1 MLTDIEEKIAA
12 RLELKLSEPKRVD
25 VDEAH
30 GTLAVPAVD
39 VIVGGGSF
47 KKLSQHYELT
57 ANIYV
62 VVTFQHLRSVK
73 DRRKGVY
80 PILESIVALLV
91 GNSLGLSIRP
101 IIPKR
106 LDNITEKAEA
116 EDGRIVFQLE
126 FETGFVTEK
135 LSDEEIVDL
144 YMVGLNYFLAPD
156 DPCPEGEDDDEAA
169 DAADVVTVQEPP
181 EDPEEDPEA

>member
-1 MLTDIEEKIAA
+1 MLTEIEEKIVE
-12 RLELKLSEPKRVD
+12 RLDLKLAEPKRVD

-47 KKLSQHYELT
+47 RKLSQHYELT
-57 ANIYV
+57 ASIFV
-62 VVTFQHLRSVK
+62 VVTFQHLRSVR

-91 GNSLGLSIRP
+91 GNTLDLCIRP

-126 FETGFVTEK
+126 FETGFVIEK

-144 YMVGLNYFLAPD
+144 YTVGLNYYLAP
-156 DPCPEGEDDDEAA
+156 DDEAA

-181 EDPEEDPEA
+181 EYPEA